1 MRERIFNLLEG
12 HGRATSAYAV
22 FMTTVTALSLLP
34 LCFKQQGPVL
44 EVIEIV
50 CTVLFIID
58 YAMRWA
64 TADFKL
70 GRGGASFA
78 RYPVTPMALVD
89 LLSILPTFLF
99 INPAFRAVRIIR
111 LLRVLRVFR
120 FVRYSRSLTFVMA
133 AFKRQRNAL
142 LAMLAVA
149 LGYVFVCA
157 LGIVAVRRRC
167 IAALAAKGGRFA
179 TLAAPSAVV
188 HATARLGEGCLV
200 LDHAIVSADVKLGDH
215 VLCHANVL
223 LGHDTRV
230 GDHAVVESYAF
241 TGGFAEIGAGATLH
255 TRATVLP
262 GKRVGEG
269 AVVGAGSVV
278 LASVPAGKTV
288 FGVPAVDI
296 GL

>member
-12 HGRATSAYAV
+12 RGRATSAYAV
-22 FMTTVTALSLLP
+22 FMTVVTALSLLP
-34 LCFKQQGPVL
+34 LCFKQQGPAL
-44 EVIEIV
+44 EGIEIA

-64 TADFKL
+64 TADLKL

-157 LGIVAVRRRC
+157 LVMFNVEPEMFETFLD
-167 IAALAAKGGRFA
+167 ALYW
-179 TLAAPSAVV
+179 AVV
-188 HATARLGEGCLV
+188 SLTTIGYGDITPVTAIGRLVVVVSGFMGI
-200 LDHAIVSADVKLGDH
+200 AIIALPSSII
-215 VLCHANVL
+215 
-223 LGHDTRV
+223 T
-230 GDHAVVESYAF
+230 
-241 TGGFAEIGAGATLH
+241 AGLMDELRDRRENGTSLIDELEERREA
-255 TRATVLP
+255 RRENRKP
-262 GKRVGEG
+262 KM
-269 AVVGAGSVV
+269 
-278 LASVPAGKTV
+278 
-288 FGVPAVDI
+288 
-296 GL
+296 